1 MEILQLFL
9 VIGASAATL
18 SAAQP
23 SLPPPRDLSAMA
35 AKARLDGT
43 VASWCRGQFR
53 AGRASAYAAAV
64 TSPTGGGRYL
74 VLDGDAA
81 VVELATFRSA
91 PDLACYTPAE
101 ARRLSEA
108 IQTTETVSGRVVPR
122 FATTVVC
129 AFIEETHAVCWQ
141 YSPAARAF
149 IKVGEWLT

>member
-1 MEILQLFL
+1 MIKLQFL
-9 VIGASAATL
+9 VISAAATAL
-18 SAAQP
+18 AAAQP
-23 SLPPPRDLSAMA
+23 AALPPRDLSAMV
-35 AKARLDGT
+35 AKARVDGT
-43 VASWCRGQFR
+43 VASWCRVQFR
-53 AGRASAYAAAV
+53 AGRSNAYATAV

-81 VVELATFRSA
+81 VVELASFKSA

-101 ARRLSEA
+101 ARKLSET

-129 AFIEETHAVCWQ
+129 AFILETHAVCWQ